1 MEDKIKIK
9 DTTIKGTEIVLWKNF
24 TKNPSRVNYNITISK
39 KGMLFLAISSIN
51 KKNLSFMV
59 AKYDS
64 VVEWINFMMTNE
76 AEVD

>member
-1 MEDKIKIK
+1 MVDKIKIK

-24 TKNPSRVNYNITISK
+24 TKTPSKVNYSITLSK
-39 KGMLFLAISSIN
+39 KGMLFLSVSSIN
-51 KKNLSFMV
+51 KKDLSFMV

-64 VVEWINFMMTNE
+64 LIEWVNFMMTNE